1 MFFGLFGKKK
11 KKEDE
16 KVEVKEDKP
25 TEEVK
30 EDKVQPEE
38 TKKAEKPAVKKQTA
52 KKPATKKAKVEEPV
66 AKEETKVEVKEETPA
81 AESESKD
88 DVVIEEEDD
97 SVEKTEEQQKKDA
110 RAYHISRRKEDGK
123 WIVRFGGSEKIICSY
138 DTQVEAIARAKE
150 LAKRYD
156 HRIVIHKVDGKI
168 RKQKY

>member
-11 KKEDE
+11 KKESE
-16 KVEVKEDKP
+16 KVA
-25 TEEVK
+25 
-30 EDKVQPEE
+30 EE
-38 TKKAEKPAVKKQTA
+38 TKVEET
-52 KKPATKKAKVEEPV
+52 KVETAPV
-66 AKEETKVEVKEETPA
+66 EKKEDEKVEVKEETPA